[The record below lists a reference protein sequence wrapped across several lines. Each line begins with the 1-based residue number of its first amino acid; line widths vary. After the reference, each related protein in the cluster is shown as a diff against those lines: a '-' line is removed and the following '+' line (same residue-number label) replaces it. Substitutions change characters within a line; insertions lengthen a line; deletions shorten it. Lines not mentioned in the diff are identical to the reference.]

1 MPIPSIRSVVSE
13 VIYCLQCKKRES
25 KPRYLLNLYWLISHE
40 QKAFPFRENIVL
52 EQQFFFFQYEQEL
65 GNCSKKSSSIIAL
78 ILKLHK
84 Y

>member
-25 KPRYLLNLYWLISHE
+25 KPRYLLNLNWLISHE

-52 EQQFFFFQYEQEL
+52 EQQFFFSSMSRSREMF
-65 GNCSKKSSSIIAL
+65 KKI
-78 ILKLHK
+78 
-84 Y
+84 